1 VAINTTAMLV
11 SLVTQ
16 KEKVDVMV
24 KKVVVIL
31 LFHTICLLSN
41 AQNDPLIE
49 GTITYAN
56 AVNVYVRFSST
67 NEIKAGDT
75 LYIFD
80 VDQWKPGLIVNKL
93 SSISCV
99 TSPFSNPKIKVG
111 DRVAYRKRKITVV
124 DEKTEKPAV
133 KNELVK
139 EAIVLPDSVD
149 HDEKEK
155 AKVRK
160 QTYSARLTASTNAS
174 IDDGDNNFQRMRMA
188 LAFNVNNL
196 KGSKWSIQSYITYRH
211 RYGVDQSQIGFY
223 DDFKIYAMAVS
234 YDATKNTN
242 ISFGRKINNKIA
254 NMGAIDGIQVEHKIK
269 EWIVGFFGGSRPDIL
284 NYSFN
289 QNLLQTG
296 GYIAHEKIINKGL
309 VQTSF
314 AFAEQTNNAKTDRR
328 FAYMQHSNNIIPNVN
343 FFGSIELDLFQNIN
357 NVKTNNVSLTSTY
370 LSLRY
375 KPIKKLSLTASYDNR
390 RNVIYYESNRL
401 YIDQLLSQETR
412 QGMRLMANYNM
423 TPGIS
428 INVSSFYRY
437 QQNNPKP
444 TKNYVANINFNNL
457 PYIGT
462 ALNLNANT
470 LETYY
475 FNGVIL
481 GGRISKNVLKSKVY
495 LELNYRNVNYDFLNS
510 EQLLKQ
516 DIVGFATTMQLK
528 KSTSLSISYEGTFEP
543 IKHYHRYFITLMH
556 RIKG

>member
-1 VAINTTAMLV
+1 M
-11 SLVTQ
+11 LVTQ
-16 KEKVDVMV
+16 MEKVDVMTR
-24 KKVVVIL
+24 KVIYIL
-31 LFHTICLLSN
+31 LFNIICFVAN
-41 AQNDPLIE
+41 AQTDPFIE
-49 GTITYAN
+49 GSVTYAN

-67 NEIKAGDT
+67 DEIKSGDT
-75 LYIFD
+75 LYFFD
-80 VDQWKPGLIVNKL
+80 IDQWKPGLIVNKR

-99 TSPFSNPKIKVG
+99 TSPIQKQTFKVG
-111 DRVAYRKRKITVV
+111 DKVAYRKHKIPIVEEQPPKVET
-124 DEKTEKPAV
+124 

-139 EAIVLPDSVD
+139 EAIVLPDSID
-149 HDEKEK
+149 HDDKDKTK
-155 AKVRK
+155 ARK
-160 QTYSARLTASTNAS
+160 QSYSVRLTASTNAS
-174 IDDGDNNFQRMRMA
+174 IDAGDNNFQRMRAA
-188 LAFNVNNL
+188 LAFNVNNI
-196 KGSKWSIQSYITYRH
+196 KGSRYSIQSYITYRH

-223 DDFKIYAMAVS
+223 DDFKIYAMSVS

-269 EWIVGFFGGSRPDIL
+269 DWILGVFGGSRPDVL
-284 NYSFN
+284 DYSFN

-296 GYIAHEKIINKGL
+296 GYIGHEKTINKGL

-314 AFAEQTNNAKTDRR
+314 AFAEQTSHTKTDRR

-343 FFGSIELDLFQNIN
+343 IFGSIELDLFQNIN
-357 NVKTNNVSLTSTY
+357 NVKTSKVSLTSTY

-375 KPIKKLSLTASYDNR
+375 KPIKKLALTASYDNR

-401 YIDQLLSQETR
+401 YIDQLLNQETR
-412 QGMRLMANYNM
+412 QGMRLMANYNV
-423 TPGIS
+423 TQGVS

-444 TKNYVANINFNNL
+444 TKNYVANINFNHL
-457 PYIGT
+457 PILGA
-462 ALNLNANT
+462 ALNLNVNT

-481 GGRISKNVLKSKVY
+481 GGRLSRNVLNSKVY

-516 DIVGFATTMQLK
+516 DIVGFATTVQLK
-528 KSTSLSISYEGTFEP
+528 RATSLSISYEGTFEP
-543 IKHYHRYFITLMH
+543 INEYHRYFITIMH
-556 RIKG
+556 RLKG